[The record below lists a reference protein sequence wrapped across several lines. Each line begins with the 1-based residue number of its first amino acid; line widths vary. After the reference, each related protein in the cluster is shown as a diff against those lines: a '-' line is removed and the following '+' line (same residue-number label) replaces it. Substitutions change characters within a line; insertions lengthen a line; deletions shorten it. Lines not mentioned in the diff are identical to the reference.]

1 MRVAVVGNRGML
13 ARDLTLLLDKTG
25 ISHWGADL
33 PEFDITQPDTV
44 RRQVKESEATAVINC
59 AAYTA
64 VDKAESQPEVAFAV
78 NRDGVRNLAMVCRDL
93 DIPLIHVSTDY
104 VFDGKLRRPYREDDL
119 PCPLGVYGGSKWAGE
134 KELGSIHGKHIIVR
148 TAWLFGAMGN
158 SFVKTIL
165 RLARERDELRVVND
179 QFGCP
184 TWSGDLAEVLIKIV
198 RAAVTSGN
206 THELWG
212 TYHYCGLG
220 ETTWCGFASE
230 ILEQAKGLT
239 QLRAGTVT
247 PITTAEFPTPAGR
260 PPWSVLDCEKIGRR
274 FGILQKSWREGLSVV
289 IRALVDEQ
297 EKVSV

>member
-13 ARDLTLLLDKTG
+13 ARDLTLLLDKAG

-33 PEFDITQPDTV
+33 PELDITEPDTV

-64 VDKAESQPEVAFAV
+64 VDKAESQPEIAFAV
-78 NRDGVRNLAMVCRDL
+78 NRDGIRNLALVCRDL
-93 DIPLIHVSTDY
+93 NIPLIHVSTDY

-119 PCPLGVYGGSKWAGE
+119 PRPLGVYGESKWAGE
-134 KELGSIHGKHIIVR
+134 KELRSIHGKHIIVR

-165 RLARERDELRVVND
+165 RLARERDELRVVDD

-184 TWSGDLAEVLIKIV
+184 TWSGDLAEVLIRIV
-198 RAAVTSGN
+198 RAAEISGN

-220 ETTWCGFASE
+220 ETTWCGFARE
-230 ILEQAKGLT
+230 ILEQARGLT
-239 QLRAGTVT
+239 ELRAGTVA

-274 FGILQKSWREGLSVV
+274 LGILQTSWREGLSVV
-289 IRALVDEQ
+289 MKALVAEQ
-297 EKVSV
+297 ERG